1 MTGPQPDGAIT
12 VTTRF
17 MPLSFFFLFVKP
29 NIVLDGQPPVA
40 ATWGVNT
47 FPVAPG
53 QHHVHVHTPYLLPPR
68 VGPADAV
75 VDVPP
80 GQNVHMEYKAPLVVW
95 SKGSLGPPPQ
105 KYNGLWFYWAL
116 LAIVVLVIVCC
127 GGTVLLSNN
136 N

>member
-1 MTGPQPDGAIT
+1 VTGTQPDGAIT
-12 VTTRF
+12 VTARF

-29 NIVLDGQPPVA
+29 NFELDGQPAIPG
-40 ATWGVNT
+40 TGGTNT

-53 QHHVHVHTPYLLPPR
+53 PHRVCMYTPYLLPAR
-68 VGPADAV
+68 VGPAEVV

-80 GQNVHMEYKAPLVVW
+80 GQNVHMEYKAPLIVW
-95 SKGSLGPPPQ
+95 AKGSLGPPPQ
-105 KYNGLWFYWAL
+105 RYNGLWFYWAL
-116 LAIVVLVIVCC
+116 LAIVVLVIICC